1 MTDEAERAAYSA
13 ALAMLA
19 RRELTER
26 QVRER
31 LARREHPPA
40 AIDAAVARLRAS
52 NFIDD
57 RRVARSAARVEA
69 EQRSRGRFR
78 VQRKLESLGLSADVA
93 AAAVDAVFDE
103 LDERALLEKA
113 ITRRL
118 RGQTILD
125 PAHFRRLHQQ
135 LLRQGFS
142 SSAIVAALKA
152 RARGEHLDESVSDS
166 E

>member
-1 MTDEAERAAYSA
+1 MQDADRAAYSA

-40 AIDAAVARLRAS
+40 AIEAAVARLRAS
-52 NFIDD
+52 GFIDD

-78 VQRKLESLGLSADVA
+78 VQRKLESLGLAPEVA
-93 AAAVDAVFDE
+93 AAAVQDVFED

-118 RGQTILD
+118 RGHTTLYAAQ
-125 PAHFRRLHQQ
+125 FRRLHQQ

-152 RARGEHLDESVSDS
+152 RARGEHLDETVSDA